1 MNNYIDLL
9 GDNYIDTSGQDYVEA
24 GHYFTILDASH
35 LMDNM
40 GTVEFLREVA
50 RTMNN
55 PIEQHIATQLLLIA
69 EKHERVL
76 YAMRRADEVLYAVNK
91 DGVSENV

>member
-1 MNNYIDLL
+1 MNNFELTS
-9 GDNYIDTSGQDYVEA
+9 NYIDTSDEDYVEA

-40 GTVEFLREVA
+40 GTLEFLREVV

-55 PIEQHIATQLLLIA
+55 PIEQHLATQLLLIA
-69 EKHERVL
+69 EKHQRVL
-76 YAMRRADEVLYAVNK
+76 YSMRRADEVLYAVNK
-91 DGVSENV
+91 DGVGENV